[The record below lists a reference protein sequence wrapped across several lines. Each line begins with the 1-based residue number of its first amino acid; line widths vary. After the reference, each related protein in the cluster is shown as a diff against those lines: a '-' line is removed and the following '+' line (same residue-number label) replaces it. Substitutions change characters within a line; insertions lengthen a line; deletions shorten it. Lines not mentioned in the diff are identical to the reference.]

1 MLQYL
6 TAITQKIVLH
16 NSTFPTA
23 KVIIKIQRGT
33 DFMEHCVQPHAYETQ
48 RYFSP
53 TKPVTSTQH
62 RQNPN
67 THTTHKTLN

>member
-1 MLQYL
+1 
-6 TAITQKIVLH
+6 
-16 NSTFPTA
+16 
-23 KVIIKIQRGT
+23 
-33 DFMEHCVQPHAYETQ
+33 MEHCVQPHAYETQ

-67 THTTHKTLN
+67 THTTHKTLNWTIHWSHKINRCSSNGYSTFAQSRQCSVG